1 MDQAI
6 RRQIYTL
13 LIVVSAA
20 LIFGRIAAVDSIPD
34 RAIENARRAVIPA
47 RVAQRRAELRKRGV
61 AEDRIERDLKQLARR
76 LLEDAKKDRPT
87 LSAND
92 RSRWLTIR
100 ALVEPDC
107 RLYRYVPLD
116 RAGKEGP
123 YSAEE

>member
-76 LLEDAKKDRPT
+76 LLEDA
-87 LSAND
+87 
-92 RSRWLTIR
+92 
-100 ALVEPDC
+100 
-107 RLYRYVPLD
+107 
-116 RAGKEGP
+116 
-123 YSAEE
+123 